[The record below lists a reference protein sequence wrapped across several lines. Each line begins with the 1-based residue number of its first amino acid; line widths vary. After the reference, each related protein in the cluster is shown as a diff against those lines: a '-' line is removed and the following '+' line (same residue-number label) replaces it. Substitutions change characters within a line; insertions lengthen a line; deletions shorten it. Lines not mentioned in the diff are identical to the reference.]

1 MAQLTPRFSANR
13 TVCEYTEQH
22 YLPAA
27 ALYRK
32 RAHDKGEAG
41 AQLVNWRQALEKNWD
56 TLHFYDLNIESDGEV
71 YVFEIQVYLNDL
83 DPDFVRVELFAN
95 GLNDDGAV
103 RQEMTRLRP
112 LEGATSV
119 YVYEGRVSAT
129 RPASDYTA
137 RIIPKQSGVAVP
149 LEAPYILWQR

>member
-1 MAQLTPRFSANR
+1 M
-13 TVCEYTEQH
+13 
-22 YLPAA
+22 
-27 ALYRK
+27 
-32 RAHDKGEAG
+32 
-41 AQLVNWRQALEKNWD
+41 
-56 TLHFYDLNIESDGEV
+56 NIESNGEE

-95 GLNDDGAV
+95 GLNGDGPV

-112 LEGATSV
+112 LEEATSV

-137 RIIPKQSGVAVP
+137 RIIPNQSGVAVP
-149 LEAPYILWQR
+149 LEASYIRWQDNSLQPSQSIWARGK